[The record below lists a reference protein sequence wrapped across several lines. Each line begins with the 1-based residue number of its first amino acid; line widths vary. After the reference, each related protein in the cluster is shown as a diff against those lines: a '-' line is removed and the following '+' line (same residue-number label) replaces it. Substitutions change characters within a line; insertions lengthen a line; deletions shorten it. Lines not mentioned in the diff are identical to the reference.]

1 MVNTESASWRNPKI
15 LATLILVFVAGA
27 LAGATGMRLGLHD
40 RIHPSYSGSLGSPKT
55 AELFLGRCE
64 KELNLTREQSEQMR
78 TVLDDYKQYYQ
89 SLQDSLEE
97 VRATG
102 KSRIMAVLN
111 EEQRVR
117 FEKILS
123 EMK

>member
-1 MVNTESASWRNPKI
+1 MLQTESASWRNPRI

-27 LAGATGMRLGLHD
+27 LAGAAGMRLGLHD
-40 RIHPSYSGSLGSPKT
+40 RIHPSTGGSLGSPKT
-55 AELFLGRCE
+55 AELFLARCD
-64 KELNLTREQSEQMR
+64 KELNLTKEQSHQMR
-78 TVLDDYKQYYQ
+78 SILDDYKQYYQ

-117 FEKILS
+117 FEKLLN